1 MLPIVSL
8 YSSNVELVSLS
19 EVVRPVFIA
28 LASAVSINVLL
39 FFVVPVRHNRGIVVL
54 GFIVLFY
61 IWPYLMIMSMRL
73 GDVGLVVMV
82 VKIGCLLLSCLAL
95 GYAILYLRRTAYSLS
110 RATRFLNMI
119 AVGSMLTA
127 LLMAGIESANR
138 GVGLT
143 QTNGSFKHLE
153 NFPSDH
159 PDIFHIVL
167 DGYARSDVL
176 YSLYGYDNSP
186 FIRSLEDMG
195 FYVASKSVSNYH
207 WTRES
212 LSSML
217 NFAYHR
223 EKSEP
228 KTSGPPTRSV
238 RGSKV
243 FRLVEELGYTTV
255 AFASGYSPT
264 EIPHAD
270 VYLRP
275 EDSYSDFEITL
286 LQRRSEREQDV
297 KAQHRKRVTFI
308 MDSLESLSPNQYGRP
323 LFVFAHI
330 KSPHHP
336 FVFSK
341 DGAEVR
347 PSKAKGLWL
356 LAEYLTLYSHQAEY
370 ISTRMTE
377 VLRAIRANFPDAII
391 VVHGDHGPRSD
402 AIRGRGSRE
411 EFINDHVAILNALY
425 LPGEDAVDMLYP
437 RISLV
442 NTYRVILNEYFDFEL
457 EMLEDYSYVAP
468 QNYQWMSKSITEYTK
483 VVHGP

>member
-19 EVVRPVFIA
+19 EVVRPFFIA

-61 IWPYLMIMSMRL
+61 IRPYLTIMSMRL

-82 VKIGCLLLSCLAL
+82 VKIGCLLLSCLVL
-95 GYAILYLRRTAYSLS
+95 GYAILYLRRTAYSLF
-110 RATRFLNMI
+110 RLTRFLNVV

-138 GVGLT
+138 GVGLP
-143 QTNGSFKHLE
+143 QTIGSFKHLE

-176 YSLYGYDNSP
+176 YNLYGYDNSP

-195 FYVASKSVSNYH
+195 FYVASMGVSNYH
-207 WTRES
+207 QTRES

-217 NFAYHR
+217 NFVYHR

-264 EIPHAD
+264 EIPRAD

-275 EDSYSDFEITL
+275 EGAYSDFEITL

-297 KAQHRKRVTFI
+297 YVLHRERVTFI
-308 MDSLESLSPNQYGRP
+308 MDSLETLTRNQYGRP

-336 FVFSK
+336 FVFGK
-341 DGAEVR
+341 DGEEVEQPPR
-347 PSKAKGLWL
+347 KNLIR
-356 LAEYLTLYSHQAEY
+356 EYGALYSKQAEY

-425 LPGEDAVDMLYP
+425 LPGEDAMDMLYP

-468 QNYQWMSKSITEYTK
+468 QNYQWMSKSISEYTK